1 MTNWPAIV
9 AEHRTAVWRTIYRL
23 LNHEADAADCYQET
37 FLAAYQ
43 AVGSG
48 SVSNWR
54 PFLTSIAARR
64 AIDRLRA
71 RIRLRERFVS
81 LEGIEDPVAKSA
93 TPLQAAGASELLDQ
107 VRGLLSELPDKQAEI
122 FWLSC
127 VEGLSHRDIG
137 EQLHIQEGDVRVQLH
152 RARKRLQA
160 SLEPIV
166 LGERK
171 DT

>member
-9 AEHRTAVWRTIYRL
+9 AEHRAAVWRTIYRL

-54 PFLTSIAARR
+54 PFLMSIAARR

-71 RIRLRERFVS
+71 RIRLRQRFVS
-81 LEGIEDPVAKSA
+81 LEGIADPVAKSS
-93 TPLQAAGASELLDQ
+93 TPQQAAGASELLDQ

-127 VEGLSHRDIG
+127 LEGLSHRDIS

-166 LGERK
+166 MGERK
-171 DT
+171 HT